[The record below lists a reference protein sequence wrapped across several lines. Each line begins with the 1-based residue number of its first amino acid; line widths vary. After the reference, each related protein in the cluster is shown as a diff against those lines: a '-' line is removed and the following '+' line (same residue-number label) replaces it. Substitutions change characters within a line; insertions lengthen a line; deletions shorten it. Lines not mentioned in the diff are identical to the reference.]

1 MRMRGRWTIATVAFL
16 LLAVS
21 LVFGSTWAKAS
32 RYDRNAAPSRH
43 FSTSVKVARV
53 LFQKCVNVDAP
64 AILAVAIAFPEP
76 VPPRRTIVAQPL
88 EPHSATFVLVSPSL
102 RAPPSFL
109 S

>member
-1 MRMRGRWTIATVAFL
+1 M
-16 LLAVS
+16 
-21 LVFGSTWAKAS
+21 FGSTWAKAS
-32 RYDRNAAPSRH
+32 RYDRNALPSRH

-53 LFQKCVNVDAP
+53 LFQNYVHANAP

-76 VPPRRTIVAQPL
+76 VAPRRAFVANPL
-88 EPHSATFVLVSPSL
+88 PVHSFTLVFASPPL